1 MINTMAMVIVTM
13 KMTVAMVMLLAVD
26 VAGDDDD
33 DGDRDGC
40 SNDETQA
47 TKSPSLGSLLPLP
60 CLSKKGHV
68 SDRDRGR
75 IPAALL

>member
-1 MINTMAMVIVTM
+1 MVNTMTMVIVTM
-13 KMTVAMVMLLAVD
+13 KMTVAIVMLLAV
-26 VAGDDDD
+26 GDDDD
-33 DGDRDGC
+33 DDRDCDGC

-47 TKSPSLGSLLPLP
+47 PKSPSLGSLLPLP